1 MYTTSKEVM
10 FRGDFNI
17 DMLTENESSAGS
29 IYSLS
34 NFCDQ
39 FCLTNTISVP
49 TRVTASAKTLLDV
62 ILVSHP
68 VHLFIYTF
76 IHSSI
81 YPSIHFLFFFF
92 HLRRGGGRF
101 GGIASLVFI
110 GEESVDQGEWKGG
123 STSF

>member
-1 MYTTSKEVM
+1 MYTTRKEVM

-49 TRVTASAKTLLDV
+49 TRVTASTKTLLDV

-68 VHLFIYTF
+68 ERFVSSGTLRLCISDHDLIYVV
-76 IHSSI
+76 SKQGLPKPNVRSI
-81 YPSIHFLFFFF
+81 EKL
-92 HLRRGGGRF
+92 
-101 GGIASLVFI
+101 
-110 GEESVDQGEWKGG
+110 
-123 STSF
+123 